1 MTTLEKIIFANW
13 VFVMAVLWLSGDT
26 FCYDEQLGL
35 TLFITAATLAAF
47 LTMIRE
53 DCR

>member
-13 VFVMAVLWLSGDT
+13 VFGMAVLWLSENV
-26 FCYDEQLGL
+26 FNYDEQLWL
-35 TLFITAATLAAF
+35 TVFITAGALLAIITAV
-47 LTMIRE
+47 RE